1 MEYMGMSS
9 YNMSNE
15 DLLSSTKVKEE
26 NPVNDTTNLNT
37 ANVIQVDSSNSNQ
50 ILQGL
55 GLLILIMI
63 GFGFYGISN

>member
-26 NPVNDTTNLNT
+26 NKVNDTTNLNT

-55 GLLILIMI
+55 GLLLLIMI
-63 GFGFYGISN
+63 GFGFYGSSN